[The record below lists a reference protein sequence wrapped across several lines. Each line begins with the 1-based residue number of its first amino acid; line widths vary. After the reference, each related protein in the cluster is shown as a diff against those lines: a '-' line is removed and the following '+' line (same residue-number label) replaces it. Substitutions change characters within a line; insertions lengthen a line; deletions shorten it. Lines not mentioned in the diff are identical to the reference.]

1 MSIFKK
7 KNHPSATNSCTSIS
21 KDDIMDNMPESV
33 SEHENEKMRE
43 TFVEFRWRIYKF
55 PNEKELIEISQ
66 KKPREK
72 RLFMSHSNKWVEYD
86 DEHLFDELQKYKE
99 KEYFYYKKI

>member
-7 KNHPSATNSCTSIS
+7 KTQQNTNDNCTSIS
-21 KDDIMDNMPESV
+21 KEDIINNMPESV
-33 SEHENEKMRE
+33 SEHENEHLKE
-43 TFVEFRWRIYKF
+43 KFIEFRWRIYKF

-66 KKPREK
+66 KKPKEN
-72 RLFMSHSNKWVEYD
+72 RLFMSHGNKWIEYK
-86 DEHLFDELQKYKE
+86 DEHLFEELQKYKD